1 MFKITKVVINSSNTV
16 ISTKEYYLECSV
28 IDLEAVVI
36 PKLYKLVHLDNLH
49 NEVAG
54 VNYKVYYQVSII
66 NSYNIGAIID
76 KFNNMIDTNVS
87 SINKIVN
94 IHNKLAKMSN
104 RRNSR
109 VIDSNL
115 LKEVKLE
122 DYINSDIEDIRKF
135 ENTII
140 IK

>member
-28 IDLEAVVI
+28 IDLEAIVI

-94 IHNKLAKMSN
+94 TRNKLAKMSN

-115 LKEVKLE
+115 LKEIKLE
-122 DYINSDIEDIRKF
+122 DYINSDIVDIRKF

-140 IK
+140 IR

>member
-1 MFKITKVVINSSNTV
+1 M
-16 ISTKEYYLECSV
+16 
-28 IDLEAVVI
+28 
-36 PKLYKLVHLDNLH
+36 
-49 NEVAG
+49 AG

>member
-1 MFKITKVVINSSNTV
+1 MFKITKVTINSSNTV
-16 ISTKEYYLECSV
+16 ISTKEYYLECSI

-36 PKLYKLVHLDNLH
+36 PKLHKLVHLDNLH

-66 NSYNIGAIID
+66 NSYNITAIID
-76 KFNNMIDTNVS
+76 KFNNIINTNVF

-94 IHNKLAKMSN
+94 THNKLAKMSN

-122 DYINSDIEDIRKF
+122 DYINSDIADIRKF
-135 ENTII
+135 ECSII
-140 IK
+140 IR